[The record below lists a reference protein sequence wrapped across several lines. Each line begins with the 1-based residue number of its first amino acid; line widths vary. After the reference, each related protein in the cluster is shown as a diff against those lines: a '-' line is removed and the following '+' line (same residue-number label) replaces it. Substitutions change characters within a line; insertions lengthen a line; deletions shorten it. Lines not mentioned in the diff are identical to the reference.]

1 MSRMETRKAN
11 DLALLM
17 KRYTDAILA
26 KDIPAW
32 VDLWAEEGVFE
43 HPYSPPGYTKSIE
56 GKRAIAEYMS
66 GFPDRFDVK
75 EFTVLGLVQNEAGT
89 EGFVEIKAE
98 ATALDSGRPYNQHYV
113 GYMRVNEAGK
123 FLLYRDF
130 WNPLVAIETFG
141 GAQALTEAFEAG
153 AK

>member
-1 MSRMETRKAN
+1 MSNTGNGKGA
-11 DLALLM
+11 DLALVM

-43 HPYSPPGYTKSIE
+43 HPYSPPGYKKSIE
-56 GKRAIAEYMS
+56 GKPAISEYMS
-66 GFPDRFDVK
+66 GFPERFDVK
-75 EFTVLGLVQNEAGT
+75 SFTVVGLVQNEAGT
-89 EGFVEIKAE
+89 EAFVEIKAE
-98 ATALDSGRPYNQHYV
+98 ATAIPTGRPYNQHYV

-130 WNPLVAIETFG
+130 WNPLVAMEAFG
-141 GAQALTEAFEAG
+141 GAQALNEALKAG
-153 AK
+153 GN

>member
-1 MSRMETRKAN
+1 MSNTGIEKGA
-11 DLALLM
+11 DLALVM

-43 HPYSPPGYTKSIE
+43 HPYSPPGYKKSIE
-56 GKRAIAEYMS
+56 GKQAIAEYMS

-75 EFTVLGLVQNEAGT
+75 KFTVLGLVQNEAGT

-98 ATALDSGRPYNQHYV
+98 ATALGSGRPYNQHYV

-130 WNPLVAIETFG
+130 WNPIVAIETFG
-141 GAQALTEAFEAG
+141 GAQALAEAFKAG
-153 AK
+153 EK